1 MVTQIGENQRQKRN
15 PEISHR
21 LTETSYLEI
30 KTLETHKECFSW
42 DSELGGKKKLGEFV
56 YELEK

>member
-1 MVTQIGENQRQKRN
+1 MVTQIGENQRQKIN

-30 KTLETHKECFSW
+30 KTLETQQRMLFMRLW
-42 DSELGGKKKLGEFV
+42 AGGEKKS
-56 YELEK
+56 